1 MIIFRS
7 EEERDKEF
15 KKMLDICAVAE
26 KESTDFVYD
35 VVLSEDGRTYIS
47 KSRRKDEEEHENI
60 TLIKRIGLKDKTVYD
75 ILL

>member
-1 MIIFRS
+1 
-7 EEERDKEF
+7 
-15 KKMLDICAVAE
+15 MLDICAVAE